1 MSSKL
6 LSPEKVALGMRSGR
20 LLSLKRTSCDGYEG
34 EFNRHN
40 GKAEMEG
47 ESSSEFFQ
55 LNQGLLTGEDDEYE
69 ASDLF
74 SFDFRNFNDRV
85 FVAVGKPES
94 RSSMGA
100 LAWTLKH
107 LVSPSTVVHLI
118 HVYPVIRQIPSPL
131 GMLPRSKVTPEL
143 VQSYVREERYKRRKL
158 LQKFVDTCTASEI
171 KVDVKLVESDNIA
184 KSILS
189 LIPIL
194 NITKLVVGTTESS
207 LRKTESRRGDAIA
220 DRILK
225 NAPETGEIKIVCEG
239 KEVIDRMIEWAS
251 PRSNSN
257 EFESTKIFEEDQP
270 KAKANSFF
278 CMCFR

>member
-1 MSSKL
+1 MK
-6 LSPEKVALGMRSGR
+6 SGR
-20 LLSLKRTSCDGYEG
+20 LLSLKRTSCDGNEG

-40 GKAEMEG
+40 GKTEMEG

-118 HVYPVIRQIPSPL
+118 HVYPVIRQIPSPC
-131 GMLPRSKVTPEL
+131 K
-143 VQSYVREERYKRRKL
+143 
-158 LQKFVDTCTASEI
+158 
-171 KVDVKLVESDNIA
+171 
-184 KSILS
+184 LS
-189 LIPIL
+189 LSLSISPQ
-194 NITKLVVGTTESS
+194 TGVLVKHASW
-207 LRKTESRRGDAIA
+207 
-220 DRILK
+220 K
-225 NAPETGEIKIVCEG
+225 NRDV
-239 KEVIDRMIEWAS
+239 
-251 PRSNSN
+251 
-257 EFESTKIFEEDQP
+257 
-270 KAKANSFF
+270 
-278 CMCFR
+278 